1 MAKDELTLN
10 QIAKKYMLVQ
20 AEWRMSK
27 VSFIA

>member
-10 QIAKKYMLVQ
+10 QIAKKIY
-20 AEWRMSK
+20 AGAGGWRMSK